1 MILLFDLDFLG
12 ASRHTISMC
21 LVWWV
26 LVFILDVN
34 TVLWLNA
41 GSELY
46 ATENCH
52 MNVDEKRC
60 SPHHIYHD
68 YLLVDKHSL
77 QAPSR
82 WICLRDIIFLEWIF
96 LECSRVSKA
105 AVSSSSLSQVLSN
118 TDTWPLIIFSTV
130 MKSACAIVES
140 SRNEA
145 ALGLVPNTRQRITVG
160 LDQQTRPII

>member
-1 MILLFDLDFLG
+1 MG

-26 LVFILDVN
+26 LVFILVVN
-34 TVLWLNA
+34 TVLRLNA

-46 ATENCH
+46 ATENCP
-52 MNVDEKRC
+52 MNVDGKRY
-60 SPHHIYHD
+60 SRHHIYHD

-82 WICLRDIIFLEWIF
+82 WMCSREIF
-96 LECSRVSKA
+96 LECSRFSYEA

>member
-82 WICLRDIIFLEWIF
+82 WMCLREILFWNAPELAKLSCQVHLWVKCSQIPILDLWSFLYRDEVCMCHCGKFSKWSSF
-96 LECSRVSKA
+96 RPCS
-105 AVSSSSLSQVLSN
+105 
-118 TDTWPLIIFSTV
+118 
-130 MKSACAIVES
+130 
-140 SRNEA
+140 
-145 ALGLVPNTRQRITVG
+145 
-160 LDQQTRPII
+160 